1 MHNDLRKVCISI
13 NSKPITMQN
22 EKIIQAIAA
31 YLGENLIAYHDGYTE
46 TLGWKRFVPGMIPEI
61 AREIAAAIAPNLEA
75 GARVSEAQDII
86 VKVAAS
92 LVRQQVT
99 EYAEDLDLPKTT
111 PVTAIRKFETEAQ
124 NWNDRN
130 RLRAIELKRAY
141 DLLK

>member
-1 MHNDLRKVCISI
+1 MHNDLRKVRISI
-13 NSKPITMQN
+13 NSKPIAMQYQ

-31 YLGENLIAYHDGYTE
+31 YLESIEELELPAH
-46 TLGWKRFVPGMIPEI
+46 KVCIPEI
-61 AREIAAAIAPNLEA
+61 ASEIAAAIAPHMEA
-75 GARVSEAQDII
+75 GERISEARDII

-92 LVRQQVT
+92 LVRQQAS

-111 PVTAIRKFETEAQ
+111 PITAIRKFETEAQ

>member
-1 MHNDLRKVCISI
+1 
-13 NSKPITMQN
+13 MQN
-22 EKIIQAIAA
+22 QEKIIQAIAA
-31 YLGENLIAYHDGYTE
+31 YLEENTAASGYYE
-46 TLGWKRFVPGMIPEI
+46 EVQFSRSGGRANHPGFCQEI
-61 AREIAAAIAPNLEA
+61 AREITAAIAPHLEA
-75 GARVSEAQDII
+75 GAGLSEARNVI

-92 LVRQQVT
+92 LVRQQAS

-111 PVTAIRKFETEAQ
+111 PITAIRKFETEAQ